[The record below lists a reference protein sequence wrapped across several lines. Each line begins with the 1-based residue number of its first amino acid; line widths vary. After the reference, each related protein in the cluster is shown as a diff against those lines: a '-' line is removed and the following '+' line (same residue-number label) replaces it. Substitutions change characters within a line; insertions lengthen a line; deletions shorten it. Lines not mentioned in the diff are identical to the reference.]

1 MDSKTG
7 QITHRPVVVV
17 KLLSMKVWIVYLFVV
32 NGGEGEDGGFR
43 IKIQNNKALGKDK
56 HHA

>member
-1 MDSKTG
+1 
-7 QITHRPVVVV
+7 
-17 KLLSMKVWIVYLFVV
+17 LLSIKVWIVYLFVV
-32 NGGEGEDGGFR
+32 NKGEKEDGGFR